1 MIVYKV
7 QYRDA
12 ASTTFQDDGDWS
24 TCEEC
29 IHRMRSL
36 FDSDYRRDLRVI
48 DDRGVVVAS
57 TIRTPSHP
65 VRSSEKGERSAAE
78 SDARVR

>member
-12 ASTTFQDDGDWS
+12 ASSPFQDDGDWS

-29 IHRMRSL
+29 LLRMRSL

-48 DDRGVVVAS
+48 DDRGMVVAS
-57 TIRTPSHP
+57 TIRPPSHP
-65 VRSSEKGERSAAE
+65 LRSPGRVERSAAE
-78 SDARVR
+78 GDAQLR